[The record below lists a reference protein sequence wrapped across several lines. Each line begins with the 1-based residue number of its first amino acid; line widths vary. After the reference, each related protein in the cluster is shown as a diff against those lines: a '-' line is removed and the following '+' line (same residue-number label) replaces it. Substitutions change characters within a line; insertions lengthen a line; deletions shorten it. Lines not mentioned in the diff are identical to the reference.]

1 MTTLTTSFI
10 EEEIKDVVWMCDDNK
25 SLGLDKFKCYFI
37 KGCWDIEKEVV
48 ISFVQEFSAG
58 AKLLKVI
65 FTQFLALIPKKDHS
79 QSLNEYKQICLIGG
93 LYKIIDKCQNIIFD
107 HI

>member
-37 KGCWDIEKEVV
+37 KGCWDIEKEDV
-48 ISFVQEFSAG
+48 ISFIQDFSAG

-65 FTQFLALIPKKDHS
+65 FAQFLALIQKKDHS
-79 QSLNEYKQICLIGG
+79 QIYIQICLIGG

-107 HI
+107 RI